1 MNDKLFELW
10 KEANAR
16 RDFELSHLWQRSILL
31 TALIVVIYTVY
42 ATLLSKTID
51 GNTNIDPM
59 VFNEV
64 AGFITLVGLVFSLI
78 WVMMAKGSKA
88 WFEVQ
93 EKRIIEIE
101 KKLFDPEYDGYKM
114 GDDCS
119 LKEIDACIFSTKAG
133 KYSVSRLNIFIGIVM
148 SLIWVALFVVHFVK
162 ICQNIENCSHCWVAL
177 VLAILFLLI
186 IFTAAFNVWAKSSS
200 LEKEV

>member
-1 MNDKLFELW
+1 MNDKLLELW

-31 TALIVVIYTVY
+31 TALIVVICTVY
-42 ATLLSKTID
+42 GSLLSKSLD
-51 GNTNIDPM
+51 FNSSIDP
-59 VFNEV
+59 VSFNEV
-64 AGFITLVGLVFSLI
+64 AGFVTRVGLVFSLI

-93 EKRIIEIE
+93 EKRIVEIE
-101 KKLFDPEYDGYKM
+101 KKLFDPDFDGYKM

-133 KYSVSRLNIFIGIVM
+133 KYSV
-148 SLIWVALFVVHFVK
+148 
-162 ICQNIENCSHCWVAL
+162 
-177 VLAILFLLI
+177 
-186 IFTAAFNVWAKSSS
+186 
-200 LEKEV
+200 